1 MEAQDRLSAPM
12 PTLQEDLSESDAE
25 PLSEAI
31 RDARV
36 AYVKPSILSSYSHS
50 EIFSDLRPTNIAI
63 QVLSDG
69 DQDFT
74 SGDESDEHDSTDYST
89 DYDDMFDGMFRDLYG
104 FSWFIFHTDELVE
117 APWFSLNQY
126 SGYCRHYD
134 GNFISRPS
142 RWAFSPFTRTL
153 VSSSFY

>member
-1 MEAQDRLSAPM
+1 MEAQDRLTVPM

-25 PLSEAI
+25 PLSEAV

-36 AYVKPSILSSYSHS
+36 AYVKPFDPLSIFSQRV
-50 EIFSDLRPTNIAI
+50 FSDLRPSNIAI

-89 DYDDMFDGMFRDLYG
+89 DYDDMFDGMPQDLYE
-104 FSWFIFHTDELVE
+104 FRWLIFQRR
-117 APWFSLNQY
+117 WI
-126 SGYCRHYD
+126 SG
-134 GNFISRPS
+134 GSMAFSRPI
-142 RWAFSPFTRTL
+142 
-153 VSSSFY
+153 